1 VRTRTPDAPKARSLV
16 KSAELEMDFLDTLEP
31 TTKSAQTIIGRIH
44 ENFRKL
50 GEALLIAQGKQVES
64 EHSGHQLCVD
74 ALINLKITTSRP
86 LQVLD
91 NLRKIRND
99 INYNG
104 YMPSMADLEDVISIK
119 NSCWKPILE
128 EIKKNI

>member
-1 VRTRTPDAPKARSLV
+1 MRTRTPDAPKARSLV
-16 KSAELEMDFLDTLEP
+16 RSAELEMEFLDTLELSS
-31 TTKSAQTIIGRIH
+31 KSASTIIKGIH

-50 GEALLIAQGKQVES
+50 GEAVLISKGQEPE
-64 EHSGHQLCVD
+64 EHNNHQMCLQ
-74 ALINLKITTSRP
+74 ALMNLKVKTTRP

-104 YMPSMADLEDVISIK
+104 YIPSMADLDDVISIK
-119 NSCWKPILE
+119 KACWKPILE
-128 EIKKNI
+128 EVKKNI